1 MKKMI
6 MSVKVILHRLEL
18 NFWDTFISL
27 MHKSPPIRFL
37 VPRVYRWLHTK
48 EVQQT
53 AKLMTILT
61 ILGLIIGFA
70 LGSLSQ
76 I

>member
-1 MKKMI
+1 
-6 MSVKVILHRLEL
+6 MSVKILLHRLEI
-18 NFWDTFISL
+18 NFWDSIIPL
-27 MHKSPPIRFL
+27 MHKSPPVRFL

-53 AKLMTILT
+53 AKLVMALT

>member
-6 MSVKVILHRLEL
+6 MNVKFFLHRLEL
-18 NFWDTFISL
+18 NFWDAFIPL
-27 MHKSPPIRFL
+27 MYKSPPVRFL
-37 VPRVYRWLHTK
+37 VPRVYRWLHTE
-48 EVQQT
+48 EVQKT
-53 AKLMTILT
+53 AKLVLVFT

>member
-1 MKKMI
+1 MI
-6 MSVKVILHRLEL
+6 MSVKLLLHRLEL
-18 NFWDTFISL
+18 NFWDSFIPL
-27 MHKSPPIRFL
+27 MHKSPPVRFL
-37 VPRVYRWLHTK
+37 VPRIYRWLHTK

-53 AKLMTILT
+53 AKLVMVLT
-61 ILGLIIGFA
+61 VLGFIIGFV